1 MRRGAFLPAPWP
13 KSYQD
18 GLARPVPNPR
28 PGKYRGRPTGSSLQ
42 DPEGRDSRPGADTI
56 SLFSLLALVLLFF
69 WKIALTNLILA
80 GLDVFTY
87 FYPYREYAAQAI
99 RTGHL
104 PLWNP
109 YLFLGV
115 PFLANIQSAVLYPLN
130 LLFLW
135 LPAPKMVVYSIVLHI
150 FLAGVFTYLYAR
162 RALKMSPSSA
172 LVAAVVFALSGFL
185 GAQGEHVNQLSVFAW
200 LPLLLLLFHEAY
212 RRQSVIYSL
221 FASLVVGLQFLAGHT
236 QASFINL
243 SVLGCYA
250 IYLSLK
256 REGGRRTSPIWGA
269 LGLFIGVTLLG
280 AGLAAA
286 QLLPTLELSRLSLRG
301 GGLTYRQAVSFSLRP
316 TLLLLSLLPSFD
328 YSPFS
333 EYIAY
338 VGITPILLASLALRR
353 KSRREGAFF
362 GALALLGIFLALGL
376 YNPFYYLLYRL
387 VPGFS
392 LFRVPARW
400 LFLYTFGMAILAGL
414 GMEEWGHMS
423 RASWGAVRARL
434 RSRST
439 LLMVGLF
446 LLLVSGLLFLGKP
459 PLRIVLI
466 WLGLAGL
473 GLAVLFLR
481 GERGGL
487 GRSVVGFLLVGE
499 LFFASRYLAYDRA
512 TAPEAYSSLRTAVT
526 HLLADEGLYRVLSL
540 SDTSFDPGDLGE
552 IQGILQGQLSE
563 EAIYDYVVATK
574 WKEVLAPNL
583 PLRYK
588 IATIDGYDG
597 GVLPLARYIEL
608 EGLFLPPEEVSLDGR
623 VGERLGEIPSAK
635 LLSLMNV
642 KYVIRDKMGDVWV
655 DGVYYDLAHRVILG
669 KGEEVEISEIPWFPI
684 TSLALVSHLV
694 GGSGVEGGTPVVEI
708 TVTDEEGKA
717 ELYHL
722 RAGIDAAEGRYEEG
736 VQHQRGRVV
745 RRGEES
751 DEYHAWVR
759 LKEPVIPQTIEVSY
773 LLPSGEFHLR
783 GITLVEGRT
792 GAHRPLVVSPAYRLV
807 HSGDVKIY
815 ENLENL
821 PRAFVVHRARVLE
834 APLEAMK
841 EEGFDPG
848 REVILS
854 QGPVGHLEEGNGQDR
869 VSILDYQPERVKVQ
883 AHLGAPGYLVLTDAY
898 YPGWR
903 ALVDGRLAEIE
914 RADYYFRAVYLE
926 EGEHTIEF
934 VYAPL
939 SFKVGVAIS
948 LASLAFVIMG
958 LKRR

>member
-1 MRRGAFLPAPWP
+1 VRRGKFL
-13 KSYQD
+13 
-18 GLARPVPNPR
+18 
-28 PGKYRGRPTGSSLQ
+28 
-42 DPEGRDSRPGADTI
+42 ADTI
-56 SLFSLLALVLLFF
+56 SLFSLSALVLLFF
-69 WKIALTNLILA
+69 WKIALTNLILV

-87 FYPYREYAAQAI
+87 FYPYREYAAQVI
-99 RTGHL
+99 RAGHL

-135 LPAPKMVVYSIVLHI
+135 LPAPKMVAYSIVLHV

-162 RALKMSPSSA
+162 RALKMSPLSA

-185 GAQGEHVNQLSVFAW
+185 GAQAEHVNQLSVFAW

-212 RRQSVIYSL
+212 TRQSRIYGL
-221 FASLVVGLQFLAGHT
+221 FASLVVGLQFLAGHA

-243 SVLGCYA
+243 SALGCYA

-256 REGGRRTSPIWGA
+256 RGGGRRTLPIWRA
-269 LGLFIGVTLLG
+269 LGLVMGVTLLG
-280 AGLAAA
+280 AGLAAV
-286 QLLPTLELSRLSLRG
+286 QLLPTLELSPLSLRG

-338 VGITPILLASLALRR
+338 VGITPILLASLALLR
-353 KSRREGAFF
+353 KRENAFF
-362 GALALLGIFLALGL
+362 GALALLGIILALGI

-414 GMEEWGHMS
+414 GMEEWRDMGP
-423 RASWGAVRARL
+423 APWGAIRARL
-434 RSRST
+434 ESGST
-439 LLMVGLF
+439 LLIVGLLF
-446 LLLVSGLLFLGKP
+446 LLVSAFLFLGKP
-459 PLRIVLI
+459 LLRIVLI
-466 WLGLAGL
+466 WLALGGL
-473 GLAVLFLR
+473 GLALLSL
-481 GERGGL
+481 GGKRSAVVRSLL
-487 GRSVVGFLLVGE
+487 GVLLVGE
-499 LFFASRYLAYDRA
+499 LFFASRYLAYDQA

-526 HLLADEGLYRVLSL
+526 HLLADEGLYRVLSV

-552 IQGILQGQLSE
+552 MQGIFEGQLPE

-583 PLRYK
+583 SLHYK

-597 GVLPLARYIEL
+597 GLLPLARYIEL

-623 VGERLGEIPSAK
+623 MGERLGEIPPAR

-642 KYVIRDKMGDVWV
+642 KYVIQDKVGDVWV
-655 DGVYYDLAHRVILG
+655 DGVYYDLAHRLILG
-669 KGEEVEISEIPWFPI
+669 RGEEKEISEIPWFPT
-684 TSLALVSHLV
+684 TSLGLVSHLV
-694 GGSGVEGGTPVVEI
+694 GANEVEQGTPVAEI
-708 TVTDEEGKA
+708 VVTDEEGR
-717 ELYHL
+717 EEVYYL
-722 RAGIDAAEGRYEEG
+722 RAGIDTAEGEYEEG
-736 VQHQRGRVV
+736 AHHQRGRVV
-745 RRGEES
+745 RRDEEG

-759 LKEPVIPQTIEVSY
+759 LREPVIPQSIEVRY
-773 LLPSGEFHLR
+773 LLPLGEFHLR
-783 GITLVEGRT
+783 GITLIEGRT
-792 GAHRPLVVSPAYRLV
+792 GAHRSLVVSPAYRLV

-821 PRAFVVHRARVLE
+821 PRAFVVHRARVSE
-834 APLEAMK
+834 VPLEAMK
-841 EEGFDPG
+841 EEAFDPG
-848 REVILS
+848 QEVILS
-854 QGPVGHLEEGNGQDR
+854 QGPGGYLEEGKAQDR
-869 VSILDYQPERVKVQ
+869 VSMVSYQPERVVVQ

-898 YPGWR
+898 YPGWK
-903 ALVDGRLAEIE
+903 ALVDGRPAKIE

-939 SFKVGVAIS
+939 SFKVGVVIS
-948 LASLAFVIMG
+948 LASLAFVILG
-958 LKRR
+958 LGWGLRRR

>member
-1 MRRGAFLPAPWP
+1 MRRGTL
-13 KSYQD
+13 
-18 GLARPVPNPR
+18 L
-28 PGKYRGRPTGSSLQ
+28 
-42 DPEGRDSRPGADTI
+42 ADTI
-56 SLFSLLALVLLFF
+56 SLVSLLALVFLFF

-80 GLDVFTY
+80 GLDLFAY
-87 FYPYREYAAQAI
+87 FYPYREYAAQVI
-99 RTGHL
+99 RAGHL

-135 LPAPKMVVYSIVLHI
+135 FPAPKMVAYSIALHI

-162 RALKMSPSSA
+162 RALKMSPWGA

-212 RRQSVIYSL
+212 RQQSVIYGL
-221 FASLVVGLQFLAGHT
+221 FASLVVGLQFLAGHA

-243 SVLGCYA
+243 SALGCYA

-256 REGGRRTSPIWGA
+256 RGGGRRTPIGRA
-269 LGLFIGVTLLG
+269 LGLFVGVTLLG

-316 TLLLLSLLPSFD
+316 ALLPLSLLPSLD
-328 YSPFS
+328 HSPFS

-338 VGITPILLASLALRR
+338 VGITPILLASLALLR
-353 KSRREGAFF
+353 KREGVFF
-362 GALALLGIFLALGL
+362 GALTFLGIFLALGL

-400 LFLYTFGMAILAGL
+400 LFLYTFGMAILSGL
-414 GMEEWGHMS
+414 GMEEWGDMS
-423 RASWGAVRARL
+423 QASWRAMRAS
-434 RSRST
+434 RSA
-439 LLMVGLF
+439 LLVAGLLF
-446 LLLVSGLLFLGKP
+446 LVVLALLFLGKP

-466 WLGLAGL
+466 WLTLAGSGVALLFLGGKRDTLGRPLL
-473 GLAVLFLR
+473 GL
-481 GERGGL
+481 
-487 GRSVVGFLLVGE
+487 LLVGE
-499 LFFASRYLAYDRA
+499 LFFASRYLAYDQA

-526 HLLADEGLYRVLSL
+526 HLLADAGLYRVLSV

-552 IQGILQGQLSE
+552 IQGIFEGQLSE
-563 EAIYDYVVATK
+563 EAIYDYLVATK

-583 PLRYK
+583 PLHYK
-588 IATIDGYDG
+588 IASVDGYDG
-597 GVLPLARYIEL
+597 GILPLARYIEL
-608 EGLFLPPEEVSLDGR
+608 ESLFLPPEEVSLDGR
-623 VGERLGEIPSAK
+623 MGERLGEIAPAR
-635 LLSLMNV
+635 LLGLMNV
-642 KYVIRDKMGDVWV
+642 KYVIRDKGGDVWV

-669 KGEEVEISEIPWFPI
+669 KGEEVEISEIPWFPT
-684 TSLALVSHLV
+684 TSLGLVSHLV
-694 GGSGVEGGTPVVEI
+694 GASEVEEGTPVAEI
-708 TVTDEEGKA
+708 IVTDEEGRA

-722 RAGIDAAEGRYEEG
+722 RAGIDTAEGEHEESIH
-736 VQHQRGRVV
+736 HQKGRVA

-751 DEYHAWVR
+751 DDYHALVR
-759 LKEPVIPQTIEVSY
+759 LKEPVIPQRVEVRY

-783 GITLVEGRT
+783 GLSLIEERT
-792 GAHRPLVVSPAYRLV
+792 GAHRSLVVSPAYRLV

-821 PRAFVVHRARVLE
+821 PRAFVVHRARISE

-841 EEGFDPG
+841 EETFDPG
-848 REVILS
+848 QEVILS
-854 QGPVGHLEEGNGQDR
+854 QGPVGHLEEGKAQDR
-869 VSILDYQPERVKVQ
+869 VSMVSYQPERVEIDVR
-883 AHLGAPGYLVLTDAY
+883 LRAPGYLVLTDAY

-903 ALVDGRLAEIE
+903 ALVDGRPAKIE

-926 EGEHTIEF
+926 EGEHAIEF
-934 VYAPL
+934 IYAPL
-939 SFKVGVAIS
+939 SFKVGMAIS
-948 LASLAFVIMG
+948 LASLALVIIG
-958 LKRR
+958 LKRRREEVPD

>member
-1 MRRGAFLPAPWP
+1 MRR
-13 KSYQD
+13 K
-18 GLARPVPNPR
+18 V
-28 PGKYRGRPTGSSLQ
+28 
-42 DPEGRDSRPGADTI
+42 ADTV
-56 SLFSLLALVLLFF
+56 SLVSLLALVLLFF

-80 GLDVFTY
+80 GLDLFAY
-87 FYPYREYAAQAI
+87 FYPYREYAAQVI
-99 RTGHL
+99 RAGHL

-135 LPAPKMVVYSIVLHI
+135 LPAPKMVAYSIVLHI
-150 FLAGVFTYLYAR
+150 FLAGVFTYLLAR
-162 RALKMSPSSA
+162 RALKMSPWGA

-212 RRQSVIYSL
+212 TQQSMIYGL
-221 FASLVVGLQFLAGHT
+221 FASLVVGLQFLAGHA
-236 QASFINL
+236 QASFMNL
-243 SVLGCYA
+243 SALGCYA

-256 REGGRRTSPIWGA
+256 RGGGRRTLPIWGG
-269 LGLFIGVTLLG
+269 LGLFMGVTLLG
-280 AGLAAA
+280 IGLAAA

-316 TLLLLSLLPSFD
+316 TTLPLSLLPSFD

-338 VGITPILLASLALRR
+338 VGITPILLASLALLR
-353 KSRREGAFF
+353 KRKGAFF
-362 GALALLGIFLALGL
+362 GALALLGLFLALGL

-400 LFLYTFGMAILAGL
+400 LFLYTFGLAILAGL
-414 GMEEWGHMS
+414 GMEEWGDMGQ
-423 RASWGAVRARL
+423 ASWGAIRARL
-434 RSRST
+434 ESGST
-439 LLMVGLF
+439 LLMVGLLF
-446 LLLVSGLLFLGKP
+446 LLVSALLFLGNP

-466 WLGLAGL
+466 WLTLAGL
-473 GLAVLFLR
+473 GLALLSLR
-481 GERGGL
+481 GKRGTLARPLLGL
-487 GRSVVGFLLVGE
+487 LLVGE
-499 LFFASRYLAYDRA
+499 LFFASRYLAYDQA
-512 TAPEAYSSLRTAVT
+512 TAPEAYFSLRTAVT
-526 HLLADEGLYRVLSL
+526 HLLTDESLYRVLSV

-552 IQGILQGQLSE
+552 MQQIFEGQLSE
-563 EAIYDYVVATK
+563 EAIYDHVVATK

-583 PLRYK
+583 PLHYK
-588 IATIDGYDG
+588 IASVDGYDG
-597 GVLPLARYIEL
+597 GILPLARYIEL
-608 EGLFLPPEEVSLDGR
+608 ERLFLPPEEVSLDGR
-623 VGERLGEIPSAK
+623 MGERLSEIPPAR

-642 KYVIRDKMGDVWV
+642 KYVIRDKVEDVWV
-655 DGVYYDLAHRVILG
+655 DGVYYDLAHKAVLEG
-669 KGEEVEISEIPWFPI
+669 GDEVEISEIPWFPT
-684 TSLALVSHLV
+684 TSLGLVSHLV
-694 GGSGVEGGTPVVEI
+694 GASEVEQGTPVAEI
-708 TVTDEEGKA
+708 IVTDEEGEA

-722 RAGIDAAEGRYEEG
+722 RAGIDTAEGEYEEG
-736 VQHQRGRVV
+736 VRHQRGRVV
-745 RRGEES
+745 RRDEES
-751 DEYHAWVR
+751 DDYHGWVR
-759 LKEPVIPQTIEVSY
+759 LREPVIPQRIEVRY
-773 LLPSGEFHLR
+773 LLPFGGFHLR
-783 GITLVEGRT
+783 GLTLIEGRT
-792 GAHRPLVVSPAYRLV
+792 GAHRSLGVSPAYRLV

-821 PRAFVVHRARVLE
+821 PRAFVVHRARILE

-841 EEGFDPG
+841 EEAFDPG
-848 REVILS
+848 QEVILS
-854 QGPVGHLEEGNGQDR
+854 QGPVGHLEEGKAQDQ
-869 VSILDYQPERVKVQ
+869 VSMVSYQPERVKVQ

-898 YPGWR
+898 YPGWG
-903 ALVDGRLAEIE
+903 ALVDGRPAKIE

-948 LASLAFVIMG
+948 LASLALVIIG

>member
-1 MRRGAFLPAPWP
+1 MRRGRFLVDA
-13 KSYQD
+13 
-18 GLARPVPNPR
+18 
-28 PGKYRGRPTGSSLQ
+28 
-42 DPEGRDSRPGADTI
+42 I
-56 SLFSLLALVLLFF
+56 SLVSLLALVLLFF
-69 WKIALTNLILA
+69 WKIALTNLILV

-87 FYPYREYAAQAI
+87 FYPYREYAAQTI
-99 RTGHL
+99 RAGHL

-109 YLFLGV
+109 YLFLGT

-135 LPAPKMVVYSIVLHI
+135 LPAPKMVAYSIVLHI
-150 FLAGVFTYLYAR
+150 FLAGVFTYFFAR
-162 RALKMSPSSA
+162 RALKMRPWGGLA
-172 LVAAVVFALSGFL
+172 AAVVFALSGFL

-200 LPLLLLLFHEAY
+200 LPLLLLLFHQAY
-212 RRQSVIYSL
+212 TQQRVVYGL
-221 FASLVVGLQFLAGHT
+221 FASLVVGLQFLAGHA

-250 IYLSLK
+250 IYLSLN
-256 REGGRRTSPIWGA
+256 RGRRTLPKG

-280 AGLAAA
+280 VGLAAA

-338 VGITPILLASLALRR
+338 VGITPILLASLALLR
-353 KSRREGAFF
+353 KRESAFF
-362 GALALLGIFLALGL
+362 GSLALLGIFLALGL

-400 LFLYTFGMAILAGL
+400 LFLYTFGLAILAGL
-414 GMEEWGHMS
+414 GMEEWGNNP
-423 RASWGAVRARL
+423 SWGVMRERL
-434 RSRST
+434 ASRSA
-439 LLMVGLF
+439 
-446 LLLVSGLLFLGKP
+446 LLVAGFAFLVVVVLLFLGRP

-466 WLGLAGL
+466 WLTSAGL
-473 GLAVLFLR
+473 GLGLLSL
-481 GERGGL
+481 GGKRVNVGRALL
-487 GRSVVGFLLVGE
+487 GLLLVGE
-499 LFFASRYLAYDRA
+499 LLFAGRYLAYNRA

-526 HLLADEGLYRVLSL
+526 HLLADEGLYRVLSV

-552 IQGILQGQLSE
+552 MRGIFEEQLSE
-563 EAIYDYVVATK
+563 EAIYDYVVAAK

-583 PLRYK
+583 PLHYK
-588 IATIDGYDG
+588 IAAIDGYDG
-597 GVLPLARYIEL
+597 GILPLARYIEL

-623 VGERLGEIPSAK
+623 MGERLGEIPPAR

-642 KYVIRDKMGDVWV
+642 KYVIRDKGEDVWV
-655 DGVYYDLAHRVILG
+655 DGVYYDLGHETVLEG
-669 KGEEVEISEIPWFPI
+669 GEKVEISEIPWFPT
-684 TSLALVSHLV
+684 TSLGLVSHLV
-694 GGSGVEGGTPVVEI
+694 DGKVEQGTPVVEVR
-708 TVTDEEGKA
+708 VTDEEGEA
-717 ELYHL
+717 ELYWL
-722 RAGIDAAEGRYEEG
+722 RAGIDTAEGEYEEG
-736 VQHQRGRVV
+736 VRHRRGNVV
-745 RRGEES
+745 RRDEEG
-751 DEYHAWVR
+751 DDYHAWVR
-759 LKEPVIPQTIEVSY
+759 LKEPVIPQSIEIRY
-773 LLPSGEFHLR
+773 LLPFGEFHLR
-783 GITLVEGRT
+783 GLTLIEGRT
-792 GAHRPLVVSPAYRLV
+792 GAHSSLVVSPAYRLV

-821 PRAFVVHRARVLE
+821 PRAFVVHRARISEAALE
-834 APLEAMK
+834 AKK
-841 EEGFDPG
+841 EETFDPG
-848 REVILS
+848 KEVILS
-854 QGPVGHLEEGNGQDR
+854 QGPVGHLEEGTVQDR
-869 VSILDYQPERVKVQ
+869 VSIVSYQPERVKVQ

-903 ALVDGRLAEIE
+903 VLVDGRPAKIE

-926 EGEHTIEF
+926 EGKHTIEF

-948 LASLAFVIMG
+948 LASLALVIIG

>member
-1 MRRGAFLPAPWP
+1 VRRGKFL
-13 KSYQD
+13 
-18 GLARPVPNPR
+18 
-28 PGKYRGRPTGSSLQ
+28 
-42 DPEGRDSRPGADTI
+42 ADTI
-56 SLFSLLALVLLFF
+56 SLFSLSALVLLFF
-69 WKIALTNLILA
+69 WKIALTNLILV

-87 FYPYREYAAQAI
+87 FYPYREYAAQVI
-99 RTGHL
+99 RAGHL

-135 LPAPKMVVYSIVLHI
+135 LPAPKMVAYSIVLHV

-162 RALKMSPSSA
+162 RALKMSPLSA

-185 GAQGEHVNQLSVFAW
+185 GAQAEHVNQLSVFAW

-212 RRQSVIYSL
+212 TRQSRIYGL
-221 FASLVVGLQFLAGHT
+221 FASLVVGLQFLAGHA

-243 SVLGCYA
+243 SALGCYA

-256 REGGRRTSPIWGA
+256 RGGGRRTLPIWRA
-269 LGLFIGVTLLG
+269 LGLVMGVTLLG
-280 AGLAAA
+280 AGLAAV
-286 QLLPTLELSRLSLRG
+286 QLLPTLELSPLSLRG

-328 YSPFS
+328 YNPFS

-338 VGITPILLASLALRR
+338 VGVTPILLASLALLR
-353 KSRREGAFF
+353 KRENAFF

-400 LFLYTFGMAILAGL
+400 LFLYTFGLATLAGL
-414 GMEEWGHMS
+414 GMEEWLDMGPPP
-423 RASWGAVRARL
+423 WGAIRARL
-434 RSRST
+434 ESGST
-439 LLMVGLF
+439 LLIVGLLF
-446 LLLVSGLLFLGKP
+446 LLVSAFLFLGKP
-459 PLRIVLI
+459 LLRIVLI
-466 WLGLAGL
+466 WLALGGL
-473 GLAVLFLR
+473 GLALLSL
-481 GERGGL
+481 GGKRSAVVRSLL
-487 GRSVVGFLLVGE
+487 GVLLVGE
-499 LFFASRYLAYDRA
+499 LFFASRYLAYDQA

-526 HLLADEGLYRVLSL
+526 HLLADEGLYRVLSV

-552 IQGILQGQLSE
+552 MQGIFEGQLPE

-583 PLRYK
+583 SLHYK

-597 GVLPLARYIEL
+597 GLLPLARYIEL

-623 VGERLGEIPSAK
+623 MGERLGEIPPAR

-642 KYVIRDKMGDVWV
+642 KYVIQDKVGDVWV
-655 DGVYYDLAHRVILG
+655 DGVYYDLAHRLILG
-669 KGEEVEISEIPWFPI
+669 RGEEKEISEIPWFPT
-684 TSLALVSHLV
+684 TSLGLVSHLV
-694 GGSGVEGGTPVVEI
+694 GANEVEQGTPVAEI
-708 TVTDEEGKA
+708 VVTDEEGG
-717 ELYHL
+717 EEVYYL
-722 RAGIDAAEGRYEEG
+722 RAGIDTAEGEYEEG
-736 VQHQRGRVV
+736 AHHQRGRVV
-745 RRGEES
+745 RRDEEG

-759 LKEPVIPQTIEVSY
+759 LREPVIPQSIEVRY
-773 LLPSGEFHLR
+773 LLPLGEFHLR
-783 GITLVEGRT
+783 GITLIEGRT
-792 GAHRPLVVSPAYRLV
+792 GAHRSLVVSPAYRLV

-821 PRAFVVHRARVLE
+821 PRAFVVHRARVSE
-834 APLEAMK
+834 VPLEAMK
-841 EEGFDPG
+841 EEAFDPG
-848 REVILS
+848 QEVILS
-854 QGPVGHLEEGNGQDR
+854 QGPGGYLEEGKAQDR
-869 VSILDYQPERVKVQ
+869 VSMVSYQPERVVVQ

-898 YPGWR
+898 YPGWK
-903 ALVDGRLAEIE
+903 ALVDGRPAKIE

-939 SFKVGVAIS
+939 SFKVGVVIS
-948 LASLAFVIMG
+948 LASLAFVILG
-958 LKRR
+958 LGWGLRRR

>member
-1 MRRGAFLPAPWP
+1 VRRGAFL
-13 KSYQD
+13 
-18 GLARPVPNPR
+18 G
-28 PGKYRGRPTGSSLQ
+28 
-42 DPEGRDSRPGADTI
+42 DTI
-56 SLFSLLALVLLFF
+56 SLFSLLALVFLFF

-99 RTGHL
+99 RAGHL

-109 YLFLGV
+109 YLFLGA

-135 LPAPKMVVYSIVLHI
+135 LPAPKMVAYSIVLHI
-150 FLAGVFTYLYAR
+150 FLAGLFTYLFAR
-162 RALKMSPSSA
+162 RALKMSPLSA

-185 GAQGEHVNQLSVFAW
+185 GAQVEHVNQLSVFAW

-212 RRQSVIYSL
+212 RQESVIYGL
-221 FASLVVGLQFLAGHT
+221 FASLGVGLQFLAGHA

-256 REGGRRTSPIWGA
+256 RQGSVRTLPIWRV
-269 LGLFIGVTLLG
+269 LWLLIGVTILG

-301 GGLTYRQAVSFSLRP
+301 GGLNYRQAVSFSLRP

-338 VGITPILLASLALRR
+338 VGITPILLASLALLR

-362 GALALLGIFLALGL
+362 GALALLGVFLALGL

-400 LFLYTFGMAILAGL
+400 LFLYTFGLAILAGL
-414 GMEEWGHMS
+414 GMEEWRGMGQ
-423 RASWGAVRARL
+423 ASWGAMKAKL
-434 RSRST
+434 KSGSI
-439 LLMVGLF
+439 LLAVGF
-446 LLLVSGLLFLGKP
+446 LILVVLVLLFLGKP
-459 PLRIVLI
+459 PLRIVLL
-466 WLGLAGL
+466 WLALAGL
-473 GLAVLFLR
+473 GLALLSLGGKRDALVRPFL
-481 GERGGL
+481 GL
-487 GRSVVGFLLVGE
+487 LLVGE
-499 LFFASRYLAYDRA
+499 LFFASRYLAYNRA
-512 TAPEAYSSLRTAVT
+512 TAPEAYFSLRTAVT
-526 HLLADEGLYRVLSL
+526 HLLADEGLYRVLSV
-540 SDTSFDPGDLGE
+540 SDTSFDPGDLRE
-552 IQGILQGQLSE
+552 IQQIFQGQISE

-583 PLRYK
+583 PLHYK

-597 GVLPLARYIEL
+597 GLLPLARYIEL
-608 EGLFLPPEEVSLDGR
+608 ERLFLPPEEVSLDGR
-623 VGERLGEIPSAK
+623 MGERLDEIPPAR
-635 LLSLMNV
+635 LLSLLNV
-642 KYVIRDKMGDVWV
+642 KYVVRDKVGDLWV
-655 DGVYYDLAHRVILG
+655 DGIYYELG
-669 KGEEVEISEIPWFPI
+669 HEVVLEEGEVVEILEMPWFPT
-684 TSLALVSHLV
+684 TSLGLVSHLV
-694 GGSGVEGGTPVVEI
+694 GGSGVEGGTPVAEI

-717 ELYHL
+717 EAYHL
-722 RAGIDAAEGRYEEG
+722 RAGIDTAEGRYEEG
-736 VQHQRGRVV
+736 TGHKRARVV
-745 RRGEES
+745 REGEEG
-751 DEYHAWVR
+751 DDYHAIVG
-759 LKEPVIPQTIEVSY
+759 LKEPVIPRSVSVRY
-773 LLPSGEFHLR
+773 LLPFGEFHLR
-783 GITLVEGRT
+783 GITLIEGRT
-792 GAHRPLVVSPAYRLV
+792 GAHRSLVVSPTYRLV

-821 PRAFVVHRARVLE
+821 PRAFVVHRARLSE
-834 APLEAMK
+834 DALEAMK
-841 EEGFDPG
+841 GEAFDPG

-854 QGPVGHLEEGNGQDR
+854 QGPVGHLEEGEVQDR
-869 VSILDYQPERVKVQ
+869 VSIVNYQPERVEVK
-883 AHLGAPGYLVLTDAY
+883 AHLGAPGYLVVTDAY

-903 ALVDGRLAEIE
+903 ALVDGRPMKIE
-914 RADYYFRAVYLE
+914 RGDYYFRAVYLE
-926 EGEHTIEF
+926 EGEHTVEF

-939 SFKVGVAIS
+939 SFKVGVAVT
-948 LASLAFVIMG
+948 LASLALVIVG

>member
-1 MRRGAFLPAPWP
+1 MRR
-13 KSYQD
+13 K
-18 GLARPVPNPR
+18 V
-28 PGKYRGRPTGSSLQ
+28 
-42 DPEGRDSRPGADTI
+42 ADII
-56 SLFSLLALVLLFF
+56 SLVVLLALALLFF

-87 FYPYREYAAQAI
+87 FHPYREYAAQAI
-99 RTGHL
+99 RAGHL

-135 LPAPKMVVYSIVLHI
+135 LPAPKMVAYSITLHI

-162 RALKMSPSSA
+162 RALKMSPSSG
-172 LVAAVVFALSGFL
+172 LVSGVVFALSGFL
-185 GAQGEHVNQLSVFAW
+185 GAQAEHVNQLSVFAW

-212 RRQSVIYSL
+212 TQKSVTYGL
-221 FASLVVGLQFLAGHT
+221 FASLVVGLQFLAGHA
-236 QASFINL
+236 QACFINL
-243 SVLGCYA
+243 SALGCYA

-256 REGGRRTSPIWGA
+256 RGRRTLPIWRA
-269 LGLFIGVTLLG
+269 LGLFVGVALLG

-301 GGLTYRQAVSFSLRP
+301 GGLPYRQAVSFSLRP

-338 VGITPILLASLALRR
+338 VGITPLLLASLALVR
-353 KSRREGAFF
+353 RRESAFF

-414 GMEEWGHMS
+414 GMEEWGDMG
-423 RASWGAVRARL
+423 RVYWGAVRARVA
-434 RSRST
+434 SRNT
-439 LLMVGLF
+439 LLAA
-446 LLLVSGLLFLGKP
+446 GLLFLVLLAFVFLGNV

-466 WLGLAGL
+466 WMSVAGL
-473 GLAVLFLR
+473 GLASIWL
-481 GERGGL
+481 GGKR
-487 GRSVVGFLLVGE
+487 RSVGRPLLGVLLVGE
-499 LFFASRYLAYDRA
+499 LFLASRYLAYDQA

-526 HLLADEGLYRVLSL
+526 HLLADESLYRVLSV

-552 IQGILQGQLSE
+552 IHQIFEGQLSE
-563 EAIYDYVVATK
+563 EAIYDYVVAAK
-574 WKEVLAPNL
+574 WKEVLVPNL
-583 PLRYK
+583 SLHYE

-597 GVLPLARYIEL
+597 GLLPLANYIEL
-608 EGLFLPPEEVSLDGR
+608 ERLFLPPEEVSFDGR
-623 VGERLGEIPSAK
+623 MGARLSEIPSAR

-642 KYVIRDKMGDVWV
+642 KYVIRDKVGDVWV
-655 DGVYYDLAHRVILG
+655 DGVYYDLGHKVVLEE
-669 KGEEVEISEIPWFPI
+669 GEGVEISEILWFPT
-684 TSLALVSHLV
+684 TSLGLVSHLGGADEV
-694 GGSGVEGGTPVVEI
+694 GGETPVAEI
-708 TVTDEEGKA
+708 IVTDEEGKA

-722 RAGIDAAEGRYEEG
+722 RAGIDTAEGEYEEG
-736 VQHQRGRVV
+736 IRHQRGRVV

-751 DEYHAWVR
+751 DEYHALVR
-759 LKEPVIPQTIEVSY
+759 LKEPVIPQRIVVRY
-773 LLPSGEFHLR
+773 LLPFGEFHLR
-783 GITLVEGRT
+783 GLSLIEEQT
-792 GAHRPLVVSPAYRLV
+792 GTHRSLVVSPAYRLV

-815 ENLENL
+815 ENLESL

-834 APLEAMK
+834 DALEAMK
-841 EEGFDPG
+841 KEAFDPG
-848 REVILS
+848 REVILN
-854 QGPVGHLEEGNGQDR
+854 QGPVGHLEEEKAEDR
-869 VSILDYQPERVKVQ
+869 VSIVSYQPERVAIDVQ
-883 AHLGAPGYLVLTDAY
+883 LGAPGYLVLTDVY

-903 ALVDGRLAEIE
+903 ALVDGRPAEIE

-948 LASLAFVIMG
+948 LACLGFLVLG
-958 LKRR
+958 LGWGLRRR

>member
-1 MRRGAFLPAPWP
+1 VRRGKFL
-13 KSYQD
+13 
-18 GLARPVPNPR
+18 
-28 PGKYRGRPTGSSLQ
+28 
-42 DPEGRDSRPGADTI
+42 ADTI
-56 SLFSLLALVLLFF
+56 SLFSLSALVLLFF
-69 WKIALTNLILA
+69 WKIALTNLILV

-87 FYPYREYAAQAI
+87 FYPYREYAAQVI
-99 RTGHL
+99 RAGHL

-135 LPAPKMVVYSIVLHI
+135 LPAPKMVAYSIVLHV

-162 RALKMSPSSA
+162 RALKMSPLSA

-185 GAQGEHVNQLSVFAW
+185 GAQAEHVNQLSVFAW

-212 RRQSVIYSL
+212 TRQSRIYGL
-221 FASLVVGLQFLAGHT
+221 FASLVVGLQFLAGHA

-243 SVLGCYA
+243 SALGCYA

-256 REGGRRTSPIWGA
+256 RGGGRRTLPIWRA
-269 LGLFIGVTLLG
+269 LGLVMGVTLLG
-280 AGLAAA
+280 AGLAAV
-286 QLLPTLELSRLSLRG
+286 QLLPTLELSPLSLRG

-338 VGITPILLASLALRR
+338 VGITPILLASLALLR
-353 KSRREGAFF
+353 KRENAFF
-362 GALALLGIFLALGL
+362 GALALLGIILALGL

-400 LFLYTFGMAILAGL
+400 LFLYTFGLAILAGL
-414 GMEEWGHMS
+414 GMEEWRDMGP
-423 RASWGAVRARL
+423 APWGAIRARL
-434 RSRST
+434 ESGST
-439 LLMVGLF
+439 LLIVGLLF
-446 LLLVSGLLFLGKP
+446 LLVSAFLFLGKP

-466 WLGLAGL
+466 WLALGGL
-473 GLAVLFLR
+473 GLALLSL
-481 GERGGL
+481 GGKRSAVVRSLL
-487 GRSVVGFLLVGE
+487 GVLLVGE
-499 LFFASRYLAYDRA
+499 LFFASRYLAYDQA

-526 HLLADEGLYRVLSL
+526 HLLADEGLYRVLSV

-552 IQGILQGQLSE
+552 MQGIFEGQLPE

-583 PLRYK
+583 SLHYK

-623 VGERLGEIPSAK
+623 MGERLGEIPPAR

-642 KYVIRDKMGDVWV
+642 KYVIQDKVGDVWV
-655 DGVYYDLAHRVILG
+655 DGVYYDLAHRLILG
-669 KGEEVEISEIPWFPI
+669 RGEEKEISEIPWFPT
-684 TSLALVSHLV
+684 TSLGLVSHLV
-694 GGSGVEGGTPVVEI
+694 GANEVEQGTPVAEI
-708 TVTDEEGKA
+708 VVTDEEGR
-717 ELYHL
+717 EEVYYL
-722 RAGIDAAEGRYEEG
+722 RAGIDTAEGEYEEG
-736 VQHQRGRVV
+736 AHHQRGRVV
-745 RRGEES
+745 RRDEEG

-759 LKEPVIPQTIEVSY
+759 LREPVIPQSIEVRY
-773 LLPSGEFHLR
+773 LLPLGEFHLR
-783 GITLVEGRT
+783 GLTLIDERT
-792 GAHRPLVVSPAYRLV
+792 GAHRSLVVSPAYRLV

-821 PRAFVVHRARVLE
+821 PRAFVVHRARVSE
-834 APLEAMK
+834 VPLEAMK
-841 EEGFDPG
+841 EEAFDPG
-848 REVILS
+848 QEVILS
-854 QGPVGHLEEGNGQDR
+854 QGPGGYLEEGKAQDR
-869 VSILDYQPERVKVQ
+869 VSMVSYQPERVVVQ

-898 YPGWR
+898 YPGWK
-903 ALVDGRLAEIE
+903 ALVDGRPAKIE

-939 SFKVGVAIS
+939 SFKVGVVIS
-948 LASLAFVIMG
+948 LASLAFVILG
-958 LKRR
+958 LGWGLRRR